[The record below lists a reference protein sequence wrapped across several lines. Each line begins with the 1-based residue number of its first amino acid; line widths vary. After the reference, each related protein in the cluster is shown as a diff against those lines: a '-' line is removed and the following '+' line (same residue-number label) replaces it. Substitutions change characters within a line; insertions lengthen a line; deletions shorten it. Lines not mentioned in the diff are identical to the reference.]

1 MLDKAA
7 TRYGLA
13 SRERKWEL
21 YRRAFPPS
29 EGERVLDVGVSRFD
43 DLPGENYFLR
53 RYPFPSQL
61 TAVGISDL
69 SGLRSRYPEV
79 ELIEADGRDLPFA
92 DRAFDV
98 VHSNAVIEHVGPR
111 EEQRQFVSELVRVA
125 NAGFI
130 TTPNRWFPIES
141 HVRLPLLHWL
151 PRPLAV
157 AALRR
162 LGHDEWP
169 VWLLSK
175 RAFRELF
182 PPDVSVTLV
191 TERMGG
197 WPAVLIALF
206 RRR

>member
-43 DLPGENYFLR
+43 DLPGANYFLR

-69 SGLRSRYPEV
+69 SCLRSRYPEV

-92 DRAFDV
+92 DRSFDV
-98 VHSNAVIEHVGPR
+98 VHSNAVVEHVGSR
-111 EEQRQFVSELVRVA
+111 EEQRRFVSELVRVA

-157 AALRR
+157 VALSR
-162 LGHDEWP
+162 LGHDAADLASLEARVP
-169 VWLLSK
+169 
-175 RAFRELF
+175 RAVS
-182 PPDVSVTLV
+182 PDVSVTLV
-191 TERMGG
+191 TERMAAC
-197 WPAVLIALF
+197 PAALIALF
-206 RRR
+206 RRH